1 MGGKG
6 PEGGAGPG
14 GSSVS
19 SRKGEGD
26 AGLDGRGISS
36 GTVHEG
42 RGLRRGG
49 AWGLGQGLRVGLTRR
64 PGVSSANGP
73 GGRVPAGG
81 ASGALA
87 AGSAPPP
94 LPAPP
99 LPRLPPAAPCRR
111 AGPGGAGCGGSMVRA
126 RRRRR

>member
-1 MGGKG
+1 MGGAG
-6 PEGGAGPG
+6 PEEGAGPG
-14 GSSVS
+14 GSRVS

-42 RGLRRGG
+42 RGLRMGG
-49 AWGLGQGLRVGLTRR
+49 ARGLRVGLTRR

-94 LPAPP
+94 LPAPAR
-99 LPRLPPAAPCRR
+99 PRLPPLAPCRR

-126 RRRRR
+126 RQRRR